1 MLTDWFLGDD
11 DDETFGALTFD
22 RITNYTHTRTYIHTS
37 SSSSS
42 SSLYHARKE
51 IEEKERKLKEEENY
65 KARL

>member
-42 SSLYHARKE
+42 SLYHARKE